1 MKDYENNIITK
12 FTKIIDIYDKMN
24 YKNSISINQNMN
36 NNTSDQFPKNYNN
49 QININNI
56 NLLEMNLQNKNSY
69 EFPCGLTNL
78 GYTCHINSALQ
89 SLFNVKKLTDYLI
102 NLKDSILNIDM
113 YLPLLKAYLKTILYL
128 SRKIENS
135 QNISEFA
142 PKNFVNALN
151 NENEFKID
159 EESDPYDVI
168 RHFFQKIHEQI
179 MPVKQ
184 EDLSVFTKYIINNPT
199 LANNLSQNEI
209 QKLNSAI
216 NTYAPHNRSI
226 IVNLFYFTE
235 R

>member
-1 MKDYENNIITK
+1 MLNFITK

-24 YKNSISINQNMN
+24 YKNSIYINQNMN

-102 NLKDSILNIDM
+102 NLKDTFLNTDM
-113 YLPLLKAYLKTILYL
+113 SLPLIKAYLKTILYL

-151 NENEFKID
+151 NENKFKIE

-168 RHFFQKIHEQI
+168 RHFFHKIHEQL
-179 MPVKQ
+179 MPMKQ
-184 EDLSVFTKYIINNPT
+184 EVSSV
-199 LANNLSQNEI
+199 LQNI
-209 QKLNSAI
+209 
-216 NTYAPHNRSI
+216 
-226 IVNLFYFTE
+226 
-235 R
+235 